1 MIELADVSM
10 TYSKGHEAL
19 KNINFKIGDG
29 EFVFLVGSSGAGKSS
44 IIKLLM
50 KDEVPT
56 KGTVHVNEINVAE
69 IPHKKVAEFRRKIG
83 VVFQDFKLLPDKTV
97 FENVAYALEITE
109 KPAKQIR
116 REVPKILSLVGL
128 SRKYRSYPKELSGG
142 EQQRVAIARALV
154 NQPSILIADEPTG
167 NLDPTTSFEIMEL
180 LNDVNIMGTTVIVST
195 HEMNLV
201 NKMKKRVI
209 EIDGGE
215 IVRDQQKGSYSNEN

>member
-1 MIELADVSM
+1 MIELNGVSM
-10 TYSKGHEAL
+10 KYTKGHEAL
-19 KNINFKIGDG
+19 KNIDFKIGDG

-50 KDEVPT
+50 KDEVPS
-56 KGTVHVNEINVAE
+56 KGTVIVDGVNVAE
-69 IPHKKVAEFRRKIG
+69 IPHKKVAEFRRKVG

-128 SRKYRSYPKELSGG
+128 SKKYRSYPKELSGG

-154 NQPSILIADEPTG
+154 NQPSILIAHEPTG
-167 NLDPTTSFEIMEL
+167 NLDQSTSFELMDL

-201 NKMKKRVI
+201 NQMKKRVI
-209 EIDGGE
+209 EINDGE
-215 IVRDQQKGSYSNEN
+215 IVRDQQKGKYSNEN

>member
-1 MIELADVSM
+1 MIELNDVSM
-10 TYSKGHEAL
+10 TYTKGHEAL
-19 KNINFKIGDG
+19 KNIDFKIGDG

-50 KDEVPT
+50 KDEVPS
-56 KGTVHVNEINVAE
+56 KGTVFVDGVNVAE
-69 IPHKKVAEFRRKIG
+69 IPHKKVAEFRRKVG

-128 SRKYRSYPKELSGG
+128 SKKYRSYPKELSGG

-167 NLDPTTSFEIMEL
+167 NLDPSTSFEIMDL

-201 NKMKKRVI
+201 NQMKKRVI
-209 EIDGGE
+209 EINEGK
-215 IVRDQQKGSYSNEN
+215 IVRDVLKGSYSNEN

>member
-1 MIELADVSM
+1 LIELNDVSM
-10 TYSKGHEAL
+10 TYTKGHEAL
-19 KNINFKIGDG
+19 KNIDFKIGDG

-50 KDEVPT
+50 KDEVPS
-56 KGTVHVNEINVAE
+56 KGTVFVDGVNVAE
-69 IPHKKVAEFRRKIG
+69 IPHKKVAEFRRKVG

-128 SRKYRSYPKELSGG
+128 SKKYRSYPKELSGG

-167 NLDPTTSFEIMEL
+167 NLDPSTSFEIMDL

-201 NKMKKRVI
+201 NQMKKRVI
-209 EIDGGE
+209 EINEGK
-215 IVRDQQKGSYSNEN
+215 IVRDVLKGSYSNEN